1 MLVHHSQKKRR
12 RDMLSFIIGLL
23 AGACFGFM
31 ACSILAAGRIRDAEL
46 AVELAEWR
54 AKQR

>member
-1 MLVHHSQKKRR
+1 ML
-12 RDMLSFIIGLL
+12 DFIIGLVC
-23 AGACFGFM
+23 GAVLGFM

-46 AVELAEWR
+46 AAALAKWR